1 MPASPVG
8 KRQSI
13 AGAGEGDT
21 VPNEPQYETII
32 VEKERGRARITLN
45 RPEKLN
51 ALSRQLQRELREALW
66 EADRDT
72 RIHCVIL
79 RGAGRSFCAGYDL
92 TPERRLEGETG
103 EADEYGQVYRQSQT
117 FDDDVWRMEDAQ
129 RDRMTIFDMH
139 KPVIGQ
145 IHGYVV
151 AGGTD
156 LVFLCDIVVADKD
169 ARIGFPPVRAQG
181 GPPQH
186 MWTYHVG
193 PQWAKYMLLTGEF
206 ISGEQAERIGLVWKA
221 VDGDQLTETVEELA
235 DRMAMIHPDFLSGN
249 KRSVN
254 MALEMMGART
264 MQRFAAEQ
272 DARMH
277 TSPAMEDWRTRNREQ
292 GLKEALAW
300 RDGRFAN
307 LDARRAWQQDAWSEG
322 PRTS

>member
-1 MPASPVG
+1 MNVAAPEHREEEA
-8 KRQSI
+8 
-13 AGAGEGDT
+13 T
-21 VPNEPQYETII
+21 VTTEQQYETII

-51 ALSRQLQRELREALW
+51 ALSRQLQRELRAALLD
-66 EADRDT
+66 ADRDN
-72 RIHCVIL
+72 RVHAIIL

-92 TPERRLEGETG
+92 TPERRLAGESG
-103 EADEYGQVYRQSQT
+103 AEADQYAQVYRHSQA

-129 RDRMTIFDMH
+129 HDRMTIFDMH

-145 IHGYVV
+145 IHGFCV

-156 LVFLCDIVVADKD
+156 LVFLCDIVVAAED
-169 ARIGFPPVRAQG
+169 ARIGFPPVRAMG

-206 ISGEQAERIGLVWKA
+206 VTGTEAERIGLVWKA
-221 VDGDQLTETVEELA
+221 VPSADLEETVEELV
-235 DRMAMIHPDFLSGN
+235 DRMAMIHPDLLSAN

-254 MALEMMGART
+254 LAIELMGGRT
-264 MQRFAAEQ
+264 MQRLAAEM

-277 TSPAMEDWRTRNREQ
+277 TSPAMEDWRSRNREQ

-307 LDARRAWQQDAWSEG
+307 AEQRREWQAEHWPEG
-322 PRTS
+322 PRQPAGG

>member
-1 MPASPVG
+1 MTTEPVE
-8 KRQSI
+8 K
-13 AGAGEGDT
+13 
-21 VPNEPQYETII
+21 QYETII

-51 ALSRQLQRELREALW
+51 ALSRQLQRELSEALW
-66 EADRDT
+66 DADRDN
-72 RIHCVIL
+72 RVHVIIL

-92 TPERRLEGETG
+92 TPERRLAGETG
-103 EADEYGQVYRQSQT
+103 ERDQYAEVYRRSQT
-117 FDDDVWRMEDAQ
+117 FDDDVWRMEQAQ

-145 IHGYVV
+145 VHGFCV

-156 LVFLCDIVVADKD
+156 LVFLSDIVVAAED
-169 ARIGFPPVRAQG
+169 ARIGFPPVRAMG

-206 ISGEQAERIGLVWKA
+206 ISGTDAERIGLVWKA
-221 VDGDQLTETVEELA
+221 VPADDLTETVEELA
-235 DRMAMIHPDFLSGN
+235 DRMAMIHPDLLSGN

-264 MQRFAAEQ
+264 MQRYAAEQ

-277 TSPAMEDWRTRNREQ
+277 TSPGMEDWRSRNREQ

-307 LDARRAWQQDAWSEG
+307 PEQRRQWQVEHWPEG
-322 PRTS
+322 PRQ

>member
-1 MPASPVG
+1 VWIEECEMPA
-8 KRQSI
+8 
-13 AGAGEGDT
+13 GES
-21 VPNEPQYETII
+21 NANQYETII

-66 EADRDT
+66 DADRDT
-72 RIHCVIL
+72 RVHSVIL
-79 RGAGRSFCAGYDL
+79 GGAGRSFCAGYDL
-92 TPERRLEGETG
+92 TPQRRLDGETG
-103 EADEYGQVYRQSQT
+103 EADQYAEVYRQRQT
-117 FDDDVWRMEDAQ
+117 FDDDVWRMEESQ
-129 RDRMTIFDMH
+129 RDRMAIFDMH

-145 IHGYVV
+145 VHGFCV

-156 LVFLCDIVVADKD
+156 LVFLCDIVVAAED
-169 ARIGFPPVRAQG
+169 ARIGFPPVRAMG
-181 GPPQH
+181 GPPAH

-206 ISGEQAERIGLVWKA
+206 VSGSEAERIGLVWKA
-221 VDGDQLTETVEELA
+221 VPGDQLTETVEELA
-235 DRMAMIHPDFLSGN
+235 DRMAMIHPDLLAGN

-254 MALEMMGART
+254 MALELMGART

-277 TSPAMEDWRTRNREQ
+277 TSPGMEDWRSRNREQ

-300 RDGRFAN
+300 RDGRFSN
-307 LDARRAWQQDAWSEG
+307 PEQRRQWQQEHWPEG
-322 PRTS
+322 PRTPATG

>member
-1 MPASPVG
+1 MA
-8 KRQSI
+8 Q
-13 AGAGEGDT
+13 GE
-21 VPNEPQYETII
+21 VEYETII

-51 ALSRQLQRELREALW
+51 ALSRQLQGELRQALW
-66 EADRDT
+66 DADRDT
-72 RIHCVIL
+72 RVHSVIL

-92 TPERRLEGETG
+92 TPERTLAGESAT
-103 EADEYGQVYRQSQT
+103 EANPYDDVYRKSQT
-117 FDDDVWRMEDAQ
+117 FDDDVWRMEEAQ

-145 IHGYVV
+145 VHGFCV

-156 LVFLCDIVVADKD
+156 LVFLCDIVVAAED
-169 ARIGFPPVRAQG
+169 ARIGFPPVRAMG
-181 GPPQH
+181 GPPAH

-206 ISGEQAERIGLVWKA
+206 VTGSEAEKIGLVWKA
-221 VDGDQLTETVEELA
+221 VPGDRLTETVEELA
-235 DRMAMIHPDFLSGN
+235 DRMAMIHPDLLAGN

-254 MALEMMGART
+254 MALELMGART

-277 TSPAMEDWRTRNREQ
+277 TSPGMDDWRTRNREQ

-300 RDGRFAN
+300 RDGRFASPEQ
-307 LDARRAWQQDAWSEG
+307 RREWQQEHWPEG
-322 PRTS
+322 PRPS

>member
-1 MPASPVG
+1 MPDNQPA
-8 KRQSI
+8 
-13 AGAGEGDT
+13 E
-21 VPNEPQYETII
+21 YETII

-51 ALSRQLQRELREALW
+51 ALSAQLQAELRHALW
-66 EADRDT
+66 DADRDT
-72 RIHCVIL
+72 RVHSIIL

-92 TPERRLEGETG
+92 TPERRLAGESG
-103 EADEYGQVYRQSQT
+103 AEANPYADVYRKNQT
-117 FDDDVWRMEDAQ
+117 FDDDVWRMEEAQ
-129 RDRMTIFDMH
+129 RDRMAIFDIH

-145 IHGYVV
+145 VHGFCV

-156 LVFLCDIVVADKD
+156 LVFLCDIVVADQD
-169 ARIGFPPVRAQG
+169 ARIGFPPVRAMG
-181 GPPQH
+181 GPPAH

-206 ISGEQAERIGLVWKA
+206 ISGTEAERIGLVWKA
-221 VDGDQLTETVEELA
+221 VPGDQLSETVEELA
-235 DRMAMIHPDFLSGN
+235 DRMAMIHPDLLAGN

-254 MALEMMGART
+254 LALELMGART
-264 MQRFAAEQ
+264 MQRLAAEI

-277 TSPAMEDWRTRNREQ
+277 TSPGMDEWRTRNNEQ

-307 LDARRAWQQDAWSEG
+307 AEQRRQWQQEHWPEG
-322 PRTS
+322 PRK